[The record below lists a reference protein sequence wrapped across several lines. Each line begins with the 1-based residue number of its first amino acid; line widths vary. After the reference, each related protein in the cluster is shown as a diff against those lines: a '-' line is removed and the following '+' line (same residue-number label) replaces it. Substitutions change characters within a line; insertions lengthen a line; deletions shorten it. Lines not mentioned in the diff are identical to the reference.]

1 MTVKIIGGALLI
13 LASVF
18 YGRLKILEERRRFSL
33 AEASVEFVRAVR
45 DSIAHYAKPLSEI
58 CESVNI
64 EPLEEC
70 GFLPLCRTDGI
81 RMAWEAK
88 KLPIPDKMR
97 AVMGNFA
104 ERIGG
109 GYREDE
115 LALCAIAL
123 SRLVILS
130 TSDVHIVLFIIY
142 KKLHTVKG
150 NSQFFCQNQEKYF
163 PD

>member
-1 MTVKIIGGALLI
+1 MTVKMIGGALLI

-97 AVMGNFA
+97 AVMGEFA

-115 LALCAIAL
+115 LALCAHTLERLEKLAEEVRKERENREKLYRNIPPIAAL
-123 SRLVILS
+123 SLVLL
-130 TSDVHIVLFIIY
+130 VL
-142 KKLHTVKG
+142 
-150 NSQFFCQNQEKYF
+150 
-163 PD
+163 